1 MLSVVRRI
9 LAFDRRGLA
18 SLVLFAMRRRDGVP
32 PGAVAVSY
40 AGGQTAMQVALL
52 GVATVEVV
60 GVEFLLRGLGAPEG
74 LRVAFLMGGL
84 FSVLFVCTV
93 ITGCIT
99 RPHVLTDGEL
109 RIRYGVFFDL
119 RIPREA
125 ISSMRVVRDFDEAGT
140 ITVEDGALA
149 VAVAS
154 QTNVVVELH
163 ETITAVR
170 PLGRR
175 EEVRTVRFFAD
186 DPSAVVRGSG
196 GGRLSRRRL
205 RGGRIRRSG
214 GR

>member
-125 ISSMRVVRDFDEAGT
+125 ISSMRVVRDFEGGD
-140 ITVEDGALA
+140 
-149 VAVAS
+149 
-154 QTNVVVELH
+154 H
-163 ETITAVR
+163 H
-170 PLGRR
+170 GR
-175 EEVRTVRFFAD
+175 
-186 DPSAVVRGSG
+186 G
-196 GGRLSRRRL
+196 
-205 RGGRIRRSG
+205 RRSG
-214 GR
+214 GRRGVPDQCGRGAARDDHRRASPGAAGGGADGPVLRR